1 MRNPGNSEERLS
13 EFAAASEDA
22 LDSLKEGVEA
32 SWDKLRSSFR
42 DAISKF
48 EK

>member
-1 MRNPGNSEERLS
+1 MRNLGNNEERLS
-13 EFAAASEDA
+13 GFADASEDA
-22 LDSLKEGVEA
+22 LDSVKEGVE
-32 SWDKLRSSFR
+32 SFWDKLRSSFR